1 MRSSDCET
9 RLNLQK
15 DQVLVSMVCPQA
27 FLLTA
32 HSKLTVSDFVGVKPS
47 ASQDE
52 INKAYRKKSRL
63 IHPDKAKQNF
73 IASKSKPSK
82 PKPGSKKKPGVR
94 VTKGPSQKEI
104 QLAVKE
110 AQDRF
115 ARLGVIAEILRGPG
129 RDRYDHF
136 LKNGFPR
143 WRGTGYYY
151 TRFRPGLG
159 SVLLGLFIVG
169 GGAAHY
175 GALILGWKQRR
186 DFVERYIRRAR
197 RAAWG
202 DEMGIPGIDVGR
214 GTATPALPAEAEGAV
229 AMNRRQKRM
238 MEKEN
243 KKEKGDKK
251 QRSSRRGTDSP
262 AEQAGPR
269 GDKKRVVAENGKILV
284 VDSIGNVFLEEETE
298 DGGTEEFLLDINEIP
313 RPTIHDT
320 ILIRLPKW
328 LYARAIGHII
338 GSSKAEEES
347 NEGLEESEPEFSVDT
362 PTPAPKANGAAKK
375 KNKTGG
381 KAQ

>member
-1 MRSSDCET
+1 LRDEVELAEGPNTSFYGKPLHLPAQQAP
-9 RLNLQK
+9 RLRIP
-15 DQVLVSMVCPQA
+15 D
-27 FLLTA
+27 FL
-32 HSKLTVSDFVGVKPS
+32 GVKQS

-52 INKAYRKKSRL
+52 ISKAYRKKSRL

-73 IASKSKPSK
+73 IASKSKPPK
-82 PKPGSKKKPGVR
+82 PKPGSNKKPGVR

-104 QLAVKE
+104 QQAVKQ
-110 AQDRF
+110 AQERF

-129 RDRYDHF
+129 RDRYDYF

-175 GALILGWKQRR
+175 GALVLAWKQRR
-186 DFVERYIRRAR
+186 DFVERYIRQAR

-202 DEMGIPGIDVGR
+202 DEMGIPGIDVRG
-214 GTATPALPAEAEGAV
+214 GTATPPSPPEAESAM

-238 MEKEN
+238 YDKEN
-243 KKEKGDKK
+243 RKEKGEKK
-251 QRSSRRGTDSP
+251 QKNTRRGTDSP
-262 AEQAGPR
+262 VEHAGPR
-269 GDKKRVVAENGKILV
+269 GDKKRVLAENGKILV

-298 DGGTEEFLLDINEIP
+298 EGGKDEFLLDVDEIP
-313 RPTIHDT
+313 KPTIYDT
-320 ILIRLPKW
+320 VLFRLPIWAYGKT
-328 LYARAIGHII
+328 IGRITG
-338 GSSKAEEES
+338 GSQGAD
-347 NEGLEESEPEFSVDT
+347 PEDEVSDEVEDDFSIDT
-362 PTPAPKANGAAKK
+362 PNPKANGAAKK
-375 KNKTGG
+375 RNKRGG